1 MERSQKGI
9 TLMSFIVV
17 LAVVGFFALI
27 AMKLFP
33 MYSEFNNLKSAVNE
47 LAAQPNSASMTIAQV
62 QADLSRRFNIAY
74 VESVNLK
81 NDVKIIRGAG
91 RTSQLQ
97 VAYEVRRP
105 MFGNLDVVGKFEHT
119 VNLTGT
125 SSSE

>member
-1 MERSQKGI
+1 MERKQKGM
-9 TLMSFIVV
+9 TLMSFIIV

-47 LAAQPNSASMTIAQV
+47 MAKQPNSASLTLAQV

-74 VESVNLK
+74 VESVDLK
-81 NDVKIIRGAG
+81 NDVKIVRGAG
-91 RTSQLQ
+91 RTSQIV

-105 MFGNLDVVGKFEHT
+105 MFANLDVVGVFNHT
-119 VNLTGT
+119 AKLNG
-125 SSSE
+125 SGSGE